1 MRVWLL
7 LGPGGED
14 PGGLEPAL
22 RLEALPADAAWQAE
36 ARPLGPAAVAEARLC
51 PPEVVVV
58 ADAALPAPAAAEE
71 WLALGAALVA
81 AVEEGRAGPYL
92 ALAEDHPVS
101 LVPARPDA
109 AALRLAVEAAAASR
123 RRLRHWQAEAE
134 RLRRRLEDRVVIE
147 RAKGVL
153 VRLWGVTEEE
163 AYRRLHAYARQHR
176 KQIREVAQSLLE
188 SHALLAP
195 DEAGPRPDGGPAA

>member
-14 PGGLEPAL
+14 PGGLGPL
-22 RLEALPADAAWQAE
+22 LPAE
-36 ARPLGPAAVAEARLC
+36 ARPLSPAAAAEARPS

-92 ALAEDHPVS
+92 ALAEEHPVV

-109 AALRLAVEAAAASR
+109 EALRLAVAAADVAR
-123 RRLRHWQAEAE
+123 RRLRRWQDEAG

-153 VRLWGVTEEE
+153 VRLWGVGEEE

-176 KQIREVAQSLLE
+176 KQIREVAKSLLE

-195 DEAGPRPDGGPAA
+195 GEAGPRPGDGPAA